1 MDDFSE
7 MLSSVLS
14 DPESMDKIKSIAQ
27 SLGMSAD
34 GGHQAAPP
42 EPMALPV
49 REETQGA
56 IPFGMMEKIM
66 PLIAAYSRAESDKN
80 VQLLKAIK
88 PYLSSERSEVI
99 DQAVQIMKIM
109 TVLGGEGKNGN

>member
-1 MDDFSE
+1 MDDFGE

-14 DPESMDKIKSIAQ
+14 DPESMEKIKSIAQ
-27 SLGMSAD
+27 SFGMSAN
-34 GGHQAAPP
+34 GGQQIAPP
-42 EPMALPV
+42 EPVEIHDGDSM
-49 REETQGA
+49 QGA
-56 IPFGMMEKIM
+56 VPFVMMEKIM
-66 PLIAAYSRAESDKN
+66 PLIAAYSKAEADKN

-88 PYLSSERSEVI
+88 PYLSSERGEMI

>member
-14 DPESMDKIKSIAQ
+14 DPESMEKIKSIAQ
-27 SLGMSAD
+27 SLGVSAD
-34 GGHQAAPP
+34 GGQQIAPP
-42 EPMALPV
+42 EPVAIPA
-49 REETQGA
+49 GDG

-66 PLIAAYSRAESDKN
+66 PLIAAYSRAEADKN

-99 DQAVQIMKIM
+99 DTAVQIMKIM